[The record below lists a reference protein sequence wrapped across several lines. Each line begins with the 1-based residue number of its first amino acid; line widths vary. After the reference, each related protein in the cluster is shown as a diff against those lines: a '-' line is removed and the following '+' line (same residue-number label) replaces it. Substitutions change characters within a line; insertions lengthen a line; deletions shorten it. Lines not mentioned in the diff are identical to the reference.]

1 MPSQRYN
8 DEYKIFNERFGLNN
22 FPIKEHYNFKK
33 KMKVFDSFTFNANS
47 KNADRNLYL
56 ECLLDTLTDKLESI
70 TKFEEGKTYQSE
82 SFSLGEFLI
91 GYEGLMQSIH
101 CDELGPGQLPT
112 RKPFEGASFKDI
124 AAAVR
129 IHVRKFDRPTHSL
142 LIDDIRKG
150 KMSIDKLESITGPAI
165 QRLNTMRP
173 TNASGSWQWNRD
185 LAPDFASVHIAM
197 RAMDQIVSRRTFW
210 QRINLF
216 RLRRNAKEERLLNSL
231 KAIHADI
238 TNNCQHND
246 IEDVYRMD
254 NRSIIDGARQK
265 LRDFAEKFKI
275 EDLNPEAK
283 ATSAKS
289 AKELFAD
296 KQVTNHITNGIVEI
310 ASKGNVL
317 SNVNKNSVTASW
329 KSSSMFIVTAA
340 ADLINDMWKRFEKT
354 NDPAEKEKIIEKGAI
369 DVFKNVRTRMGF
381 FRLEDKSTFIAA
393 QRVTDLLLK
402 TYSPIATDETY
413 AKYANNYFITN
424 KGPAETT
431 GRNLKVAPENH
442 LENLKEQLPL
452 WNEIRAELGID
463 GPAPLPSVEEI
474 KKADEILIEEKHK
487 AEEEKARKDAE
498 DKAAAEETAAKK
510 KEFIEKNKAKEGQA
524 NAPTVDDKKEKISI
538 PALSENINKTET
550 SPKVKE
556 NEVPTTQNVKNP

>member
-1 MPSQRYN
+1 
-8 DEYKIFNERFGLNN
+8 
-22 FPIKEHYNFKK
+22 
-33 KMKVFDSFTFNANS
+33 MKVFDSFTFNANS

-70 TKFEEGKTYQSE
+70 TKFEAGKTYQSE
-82 SFSLGEFLI
+82 SFSLAEFLI

-124 AAAVR
+124 AAAV
-129 IHVRKFDRPTHSL
+129 
-142 LIDDIRKG
+142 
-150 KMSIDKLESITGPAI
+150 
-165 QRLNTMRP
+165 
-173 TNASGSWQWNRD
+173 
-185 LAPDFASVHIAM
+185 
-197 RAMDQIVSRRTFW
+197 
-210 QRINLF
+210 
-216 RLRRNAKEERLLNSL
+216 
-231 KAIHADI
+231 
-238 TNNCQHND
+238 
-246 IEDVYRMD
+246 
-254 NRSIIDGARQK
+254 DGARQN

-275 EDLNPEAK
+275 EDLNPEVK

-317 SNVNKNSVTASW
+317 SYVNKNAVTASW
-329 KSSSMFIVTAA
+329 KSSSMFVVTAA
-340 ADLINDMWKRFEKT
+340 AEIINDMWKRFEKT

-402 TYSPIATDETY
+402 TYSPIASDETY

-431 GRNLKVAPENH
+431 GRDLKVAPEIH

-474 KKADEILIEEKHK
+474 KKSDEILIEEKRK

-524 NAPTVDDKKEKISI
+524 DAPAVDDKKVKISI